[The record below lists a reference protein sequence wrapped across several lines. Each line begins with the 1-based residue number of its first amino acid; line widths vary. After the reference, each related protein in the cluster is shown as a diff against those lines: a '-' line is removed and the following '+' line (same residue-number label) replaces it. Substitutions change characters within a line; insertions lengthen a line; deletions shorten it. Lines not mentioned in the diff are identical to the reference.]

1 MVLLFLYNYKS
12 IPQILY
18 LFSSPL
24 SSNHWFHFPSPAPH
38 NCSTYNPRPTHLTHP
53 TQHRAPRAQ
62 QQVTMENIKS
72 YNVAR
77 KYEKR
82 ALLIAVNLVA
92 GLSIFFFGYDQGV
105 MGGVNGNRDYA
116 RTMGFGDFNS
126 ASGIVDVKK
135 PLLQGGIVSNPK
147 IPTLCWACV
156 TYLVSVAL
164 DRSLLPSRHSL
175 RLFLRRL
182 VRRSIRSY
190 LNHCRSLHLG
200 YRRRNPSMLRPRRQV
215 DVLRSCPERYW
226 NWYPERHNPCLGH
239 RNR

>member
-1 MVLLFLYNYKS
+1 
-12 IPQILY
+12 
-18 LFSSPL
+18 
-24 SSNHWFHFPSPAPH
+24 
-38 NCSTYNPRPTHLTHP
+38 
-53 TQHRAPRAQ
+53 
-62 QQVTMENIKS
+62 MENIKS

-77 KYEKR
+77 RYEKR

-116 RTMGFGDFNS
+116 RTMGFGDFNPI
-126 ASGIVDVKK
+126 SGIVDVKR

-147 IPTLCWACV
+147 TLTQVRACV

-164 DRSLLPSRHSL
+164 DRSVLPPRHPL
-175 RLFLRRL
+175 RLFLGRL

-190 LNHCRSLHLG
+190 LNHCRSLRLG
-200 YRRRNPSMLRPRRQV
+200 YRRRHPSMLRSKRQL
-215 DVLRSCPERYW
+215 DVLRSCLEWYWDRYLERY
-226 NWYPERHNPCLGH
+226 NPGLGD